1 MAGEPQ
7 AAAMFGTPAAAYDRF
22 MGRYAREL
30 APALVRAAGVRAG
43 DRALDVG
50 CGPGALTAALV
61 DVVGAGRVA
70 AVDPSAPFAAACAA
84 RLPGVDVRVAPGEAL
99 PFAGGTFDRVL
110 AQLSVNFMDDPP
122 AGARE
127 MARVARPGGTVAA
140 AVWDYAGEM
149 TLLRAFWGAAA
160 ALDPAAAAGD
170 EGRSMPYADPAS
182 LRTLWTGAGL
192 TGVAV
197 SPAVVAAGYDDF
209 DDLWATLQLGVGPAG
224 AYVAALD
231 EGTRAAL
238 AGELRRRLPAGGG
251 RAPFRLTAR
260 AWVATATK
268 QGAHR

>member
-1 MAGEPQ
+1 
-7 AAAMFGTPAAAYDRF
+7 
-22 MGRYAREL
+22 
-30 APALVRAAGVRAG
+30 
-43 DRALDVG
+43 
-50 CGPGALTAALV
+50 
-61 DVVGAGRVA
+61 
-70 AVDPSAPFAAACAA
+70 
-84 RLPGVDVRVAPGEAL
+84 
-99 PFAGGTFDRVL
+99 
-110 AQLSVNFMDDPP
+110 
-122 AGARE
+122 
-127 MARVARPGGTVAA
+127 
-140 AVWDYAGEM
+140 M
-149 TLLRAFWGAAA
+149 TLLRAFWDAAA

-197 SPAVVAAGYDDF
+197 SPAVTAAGYDDF

-238 AGELRRRLPAGGG
+238 AGELRRRLPIGDG
-251 RAPFRLTAR
+251 RAPFQLTAR